1 MELRQ
6 ISAPHVAPT
15 VKNTMNNLTISD
27 YSVLYDYVDM
37 EQLLCHSCWNEEKPV
52 RIDDDTIHIFRPSQ
66 MHAVRIKCLRC
77 DTDVTVQNGCA
88 GCFPAG

>member
-1 MELRQ
+1 MSASKFQEALRRYC
-6 ISAPHVAPT
+6 T
-15 VKNTMNNLTISD
+15 TIKMCEHESD

-52 RIDDDTIHIFRPSQ
+52 RINEDTVHIFRPSQ
-66 MHAVRIKCLRC
+66 MHAVRVKCLRC
-77 DTDVTVQNGCA
+77 NTDVTVQNGCV